1 MKVGVKFEI
10 DAKNASAQIDSELH
24 PHIAK
29 AIGLPSDAIISYTI
43 NKRSLDARFKPYVKI
58 VYQVTAAL
66 EDSARPRKH
75 IMEPIEEIPRPEFH
89 NHSGVAN
96 PLIVG
101 AGPAGLFA
109 ALVLAE
115 AGAAPIVIERGK
127 DVERRKKDIDLFFN
141 TRQLNTESNLLFGEG
156 GAGTWSDGKLFTRVH
171 DPRSAFVLQE
181 FVNAGAPPEI
191 LYYAH
196 PHIGSDRLPSVIANL
211 RKRICSLGG
220 KFIWDTTVADVE
232 GTDKLQAIRLS
243 NGERIDAPA
252 AIIAC
257 GHSARRLISTLSQ
270 RLETQM
276 KGFQL
281 GCRLEHPQ
289 AFINYIQFG
298 MERPSPA
305 LGAAEYIFS
314 THGNERTPGAT
325 TFCMC
330 PGGEIIPVTCKDET
344 LATNGMSN
352 SARNGAFANAAIIS
366 TISPDAFDSPNEAFT
381 FLDRLERAL
390 FQAGGSDYSCPA
402 QMAGDFIRQTS
413 GRVPSRCSYRLG
425 IRPARLDE
433 MLPEQIAQSIYSAL
447 LRFDKIAPGYI
458 KYGLMVGMETRVS
471 SPVRF
476 IRNEQ
481 TLSTSMQNLYIAGE
495 GGGMAG
501 GIMSAAIDGIRLAEK
516 ILGNDTKMTYF
527 FSK

>member
-1 MKVGVKFEI
+1 MKVGVNIGI
-10 DAKNASAQIDSELH
+10 DAKEASAQIDGELH

-29 AIGLPSDAIISYTI
+29 AIGVPSDAIISYTI
-43 NKRSLDARFKPYVKI
+43 NRRSLDARFKPHVKI
-58 VYQVTAAL
+58 VYQATVEL
-66 EDSARPRKH
+66 QDSARPRKCL
-75 IMEPIEEIPRPEFH
+75 PPFEETPRPEFH
-89 NHSGVAN
+89 NHSGVTN
-96 PLIVG
+96 PVIVG

-109 ALVLAE
+109 ALVLSE

-127 DVERRKKDIDLFFN
+127 DVERRKQDIDQFFS

-181 FVNAGAPPEI
+181 FVNAGAQPEI

-211 RKRICSLGG
+211 RRKICSLGG
-220 KFIWDTTVADVE
+220 KFIWETTVADIE
-232 GTDKLQAIRLS
+232 GMEKFKALRLS
-243 NGERIDAPA
+243 NGERIEAPA

-276 KGFQL
+276 KGFQI
-281 GCRLEHPQ
+281 GCRIEHPQ

-305 LGAAEYIFS
+305 LGAAEYLFS

-330 PGGEIIPVTCKDET
+330 PGGEIIPVTCKEET

-352 SARNGAFANAAIIS
+352 SARNGLFANAAIIS
-366 TISPDAFDSPNEAFT
+366 TIPPDAFESPNEAFT

-390 FQAGGSDYSCPA
+390 FQEGGADYSCPA

-425 IRPARLDE
+425 IRPARLDD

-476 IRNEQ
+476 VRDEQ
-481 TLSTSMQNLYIAGE
+481 TLSSSMKNLYIAGE

-501 GIMSAAIDGIRLAEK
+501 GIMSAAIDGIRLAERM
-516 ILGNDTKMTYF
+516 LGHNTL
-527 FSK
+527 